1 MFDLC
6 ALSRDFALKEI
17 IASAF
22 KTNCG
27 DWKGYDVKDDEE
39 DQKSY
44 APGGTVLQSLTEK
57 KVSLAISRAWGR
69 TEIHGFSSYDI
80 GLSTAQ

>member
-6 ALSRDFALKEI
+6 ALSRDFALKEDHRQRVQ
-17 IASAF
+17 
-22 KTNCG
+22 NCG
-27 DWKGYDVKDDEE
+27 YWKGYDVKDDEE
-39 DQKSY
+39 DQKSFT
-44 APGGTVLQSLTEK
+44 PGGTVLQSLAEK
-57 KVSLAISRAWGR
+57 KVSLATSRAWGR